1 MFLEVVVAIATIVKC
16 DVCGIEKRQANH
28 WYRVAVQGRKFV
40 SSGFEAKQE
49 PWREQKEVCGPG
61 HAQTLFQ
68 RFLSTGTLEMEI
80 HPQAKKPE
88 GLGNENQDE
97 VQVGKEVGRQEGP
110 PPAVN

>member
-1 MFLEVVVAIATIVKC
+1 MAIATSVKC

-49 PWREQKEVCGPG
+49 PWRDQKEVCGPG

-68 RFLSTGTLEMEI
+68 RFLSTGTLEMEM
-80 HPQAKKPE
+80 HPQPE

-97 VQVGKEVGRQEGP
+97 VQAENEVGRQEGSP
-110 PPAVN
+110 PLVD